1 MSTCPDSDLYSALAD
16 GEVPS
21 PWKER
26 LEKHLASCAACRKK
40 ADRYAMVSRHLAIA
54 APILS
59 RERLDESFARLCA
72 RRNEAMAALSAASRF
87 KPTAWTHQAI
97 RLPVPA
103 FAAVL
108 AAAIFLPSILVLG
121 TVARVQGANIH
132 ESQSLAS
139 LQAIP
144 TDIDSSIKALK
155 NSSPVYSPDL
165 PEYSS
170 TVAFVPGEQSQ
181 LFSLLGFARQYSN
194 RQDLL
199 SKSQIIIIKLPELT
213 QFSEETN
220 QLLPAGNAL
229 GTQAGF
235 SR

>member
-26 LEKHLASCAACRKK
+26 LEKHLGSCAECRKK
-40 ADRYAMVSRHLAIA
+40 ADRYAMVSRHLAVA
-54 APILS
+54 APTLS
-59 RERLDESFARLCA
+59 AARLEESFARLCA
-72 RRNEAMAALSAASRF
+72 RRNEALAAIATAPRLS
-87 KPTAWTHQAI
+87 PTAWTHQAI
-97 RLPVPA
+97 RLSVPA

-121 TVARVQGANIH
+121 TLARANRPNAQDA
-132 ESQSLAS
+132 QSLAS

-170 TVAFVPGEQSQ
+170 PVAFVPEGQSQ

-199 SKSQIIIIKLPELT
+199 SNSQIIIIKLPELT
-213 QFSEETN
+213 HFSGATN
-220 QLLPAGNAL
+220 QLIPAGNAI
-229 GTQAGF
+229 GTPAGF

>member
-1 MSTCPDSDLYSALAD
+1 MSTCPDTDLYSALAD

-26 LEKHLASCAACRKK
+26 LEKHLGSCAECRKK
-40 ADRYAMVSRHLAIA
+40 ADRFATVSRHLAIA
-54 APILS
+54 APAFS
-59 RERLDESFARLCA
+59 AERLDESFTRLCA
-72 RRNEAMAALSAASRF
+72 RRNEAMAALATVSPF

-97 RLPVPA
+97 RLSVPA

-108 AAAIFLPSILVLG
+108 AAAIFLPSMLLLG
-121 TVARVQGANIH
+121 TVARIQGANVRDA
-132 ESQSLAS
+132 QSLAS
-139 LQAIP
+139 LQTIP
-144 TDIDSSIKALK
+144 ADIDSSMKALK

-165 PEYSS
+165 PEYASS
-170 TVAFVPGEQSQ
+170 VAFVPDGQNQ
-181 LFSLLGFARQYSN
+181 LFSLLGFARQYSD

-199 SKSQIIIIKLPELT
+199 SNSQIIIIKLPELT
-213 QFSEETN
+213 HFSGTTS
-220 QLLPAGNAL
+220 QLLPAGNAI